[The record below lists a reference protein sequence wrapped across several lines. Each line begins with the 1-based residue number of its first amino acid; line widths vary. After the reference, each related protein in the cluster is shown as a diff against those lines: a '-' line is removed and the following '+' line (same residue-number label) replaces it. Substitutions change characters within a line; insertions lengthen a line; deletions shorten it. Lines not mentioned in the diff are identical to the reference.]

1 MFKYKGYAGNI
12 LQVDLTAAK
21 VKTMPLDEGLAEK
34 FLGGNG
40 FGSRFLWEMVPPE
53 VDPLSP
59 DNIFIL
65 ATGPLGGTLIPNSGR
80 VEAIAKSPLTN
91 IYGDSNSGGFFGP
104 ELKFAGYDMIIFQ
117 GRASQ
122 PVYLYIEDDLV
133 EIRDASHLWGKD
145 TMETEAALKAEIH
158 DPDIKTACIGPA
170 GENLVRYAC
179 VQVTPQRSLGRG
191 GMGAVMG
198 SKNLK
203 AVVVRGTKGVTI
215 ARPEEFYNLALELH
229 RRLRANEIYPAVS
242 KYGTPGIVSIMNMI
256 GRFPTKNFQYGAYEL
271 ADAINAETLH
281 QKYFVKHLACYACP
295 VACDK
300 LFRVNEGAYQGLAGR
315 SFEYEALNG
324 FGANILNSDLPSI
337 LKANDMTDRLGLDN
351 ISASRA
357 ISFAMELWEKGI
369 LTREE
374 AEGLDLSWGNM
385 DTTFKLLEMITYR
398 QGLGDLLAEGV
409 KRAAA
414 KIGRGA
420 EYYAMH
426 VKGQEIAAQDG
437 RAQQSMGLA
446 HATSNRGADHLKGF
460 PTIDET
466 GYPAE
471 AERRYGKEYLPEMA
485 DPRSIKYKGF
495 LVKDGEDFAAVVD
508 SSGNCKSGGTFVL
521 AEIYWEDIAKAIR
534 YATGMDLDVPDLKKI
549 GERIYNLQRCYNI
562 LCGISRKDDTLP
574 RRFLEE
580 PSPSA
585 AAKGLVCRL
594 EPMLEEYYYLRDWDA
609 GTGYPTISKL
619 KELGLEEAIDRI
631 GAEKLIYSRRDIKTG
646 QSE

>member
-12 LQVDLTAAK
+12 LRVDLTK
-21 VKTMPLDEGLAEK
+21 QKIEILPLAESLAEK
-34 FLGGNG
+34 YLGGNG
-40 FGSRFLWEMVPPE
+40 FGIRLLWEEVPPQ

-59 DNIFIL
+59 ENLLIF
-65 ATGPLGGTLIPNSGR
+65 ATGPLVGTLIPNCGR
-80 VEAIAKSPLTN
+80 IEAIAKSPLTN
-91 IYGDSNSGGFFGP
+91 IYGDSNAGGFLGP
-104 ELKFAGYDMIIFQ
+104 EIKFAGYDMLIFQ
-117 GRASQ
+117 GRAPQ

-133 EIRDASHLWGKD
+133 DLRDASHLWGKD
-145 TMETEAALKAEIH
+145 TIETEEALKEEIK
-158 DPDIKTACIGPA
+158 DPDIKVACIGPA
-170 GENLVRYAC
+170 GENMVRYAC
-179 VQVTPQRSLGRG
+179 IQVTPQRSLGRS

-203 AVVVRGTKGVTI
+203 AVAVRGSKGVSI
-215 ARPEEFYNLALELH
+215 AEPDKFHELALEFH
-229 RRLRANEIYPAVS
+229 RRLRANDVYPAVS

-256 GRFPTKNFQYGAYEL
+256 GRFPTKNFQYGAYEW
-271 ADAINAETLH
+271 ADEINAEALH
-281 QKYFVKHLACYACP
+281 QKHFVKHLACYACP
-295 VACDK
+295 IACDK
-300 LFRVNEGAYQGLAGR
+300 LFKVKEGEHQGLVCR
-315 SFEYEALNG
+315 SVEYETLNG
-324 FGANILNSDLPSI
+324 FGANILNRDLSLI
-337 LKANDMTDRLGLDN
+337 LKANDMVDRLGLDS
-351 ISASRA
+351 ISSSRA

-369 LTREE
+369 LTKGEV
-374 AEGLDLSWGNM
+374 EGLDLSWGNM
-385 DTTFKLLEMITYR
+385 ETVFKLLTMIAYR

-409 KRAAA
+409 KRAAE

-446 HATSNRGADHLKGF
+446 HVTSNRGADHLKAF

-471 AERRYGKEYLPEMA
+471 AERRYGKEYLPDMA

-508 SSGNCKSGGTFVL
+508 SAGNCKSGGTFVL
-521 AEIYWEDIAKAIR
+521 AEIYWEDMAKAIR
-534 YATGMDLDVPDLKKI
+534 YATGLELDVEGLKKI

-580 PSPSA
+580 PNPSA
-585 AAKGLVCRL
+585 AAKGLVCKL
-594 EPMLEEYYYLRDWDA
+594 KPMLEEYYYLRNWDA
-609 GTGYPTISKL
+609 RTGYPTIKKLVELDL
-619 KELGLEEAIDRI
+619 KEAVDRI
-631 GAEKLIYSRRDIKTG
+631 GQEKLIYSREDIKPG